1 VSFPM
6 VYLRR
11 RRVRS
16 EQRGKTNLPQVLFA
30 FVGLGF
36 FGIVSLIGVGIFGSV
51 AFALSVYESYAAQL
65 PDPSAMSQQANQ
77 QFKTTKIY
85 DRTGTVVLYELFDP
99 QGGNRTIVPLSRIP
113 KNLINA
119 TVALEDKT
127 FWTNEGIDYLGMA
140 RGLLNT
146 LQGKQLQGGSTLT
159 QQLVKEYIL
168 PQRITQR
175 TNIDDK
181 IKEIIFAREITNKYS
196 KQQILEWFFNATYY
210 GNLAYGVDAAAEA
223 YFGKHVQDL
232 DLSEAATLAAI
243 PQYPALN
250 PIDNPDDARR
260 RRDIV
265 LDQMTIQTNPAT
277 GKPYITSQQAQAAK
291 DEKIVVVQK
300 RFDIK
305 APHFVFYVRKY
316 LEDRYGPDVVNKGGL
331 KVITTLDYG
340 MQQAAEEIAR
350 NQVAQLTKEKRNVT
364 NASVVI
370 IRPSTGEI
378 MAMVGSVDYFDTA
391 IDGQVN
397 IATASRQPGSSFKL
411 FNYMT
416 AFSKGTESGQILTPA
431 TVVYDVRTSFD
442 DPPNPPY
449 VPEDYDR
456 KYHGPVRLRVALA
469 SSFNIPAVKV
479 LSMVGVRNALD
490 MAHKMGITTLNDEHY
505 GLALT
510 LGAGDVKLLDMTYA
524 YSLVANGGV
533 MAGQPVPPDQQKDGY
548 RMVDPVSVLKVM
560 DADGNTLEEYNKPT
574 LVPIVT
580 PQQAYLMTNI
590 LSDNNARAPAFGVNS
605 VLKLTRPAAVKTG
618 TTSSWRDNW
627 TLGYTPDYAVG
638 VWVGNSDNSEME
650 HISGVTGAGPIWH
663 DVMERI
669 HQNVPVHP
677 FVEPPGMD
685 HVDVCATSGL
695 LPTPE
700 CPQVVK
706 ELFIKGTEP
715 TQHDNIWQAFRI
727 FAPNGKLA
735 TAFDP
740 PDQVKTQV
748 LPVYPPEAQD
758 WVKENNIPQPPTE
771 FDTTYAASTA
781 GGDLALLSPAPYSY
795 VHGAINVVGN
805 AKIPDLKEWQV
816 AVGQG
821 LDPTQWLT
829 IGNGSSPVDNAPLA
843 TWNTTDDGLYTVQL
857 TGVDH
862 GGTPHTSTAQ
872 VTVDNKPPTVDIIN
886 PWDDKQYLM
895 EDDEWVSIDADAHDN
910 LSMGHVDFYLDNYK
924 IGSSEVAPFS
934 LKWNISMT
942 DSLSSTLESSET
954 IDYTYTVT
962 DDQGNPITSTVSAPV
977 TRTLSTPSAKT
988 KDRVYV
994 TFPNGFG
1001 AIRDSG
1007 GYTETHTIKVKAFD
1021 AAGNSTESKSVRFL
1035 VSHRPP
1041 RPVAG
1046 VGMSLAETINKLF
1059 LFPLENVS
1067 WLNEDWPGTPSSQW
1081 TSSSSPIQMTHGSG
1095 QIGVN

>member
-1 VSFPM
+1 M
-6 VYLRR
+6 RR
-11 RRVRS
+11 RRARL
-16 EQRGKTNLPQVLFA
+16 EQRGKTNLPQL
-30 FVGLGF
+30 LI
-36 FGIVSLIGVGIFGSV
+36 GIVGVTLFGVFSLIVVVVLGAI
-51 AFALSVYESYAAQL
+51 ATALSTYESYAAQL
-65 PDPSAMSQQANQ
+65 PDPSAVSQEASQ

-99 QGGNRTIVPLSRIP
+99 LGGNRTTVPLSRIP
-113 KNLINA
+113 KDLINA
-119 TVALEDKT
+119 TVALEDKS

-140 RGLLNT
+140 RGLFNT

-159 QQLVKEYIL
+159 QQLVKKYIY
-168 PQRITQR
+168 PERFVQRV
-175 TNIDDK
+175 NIDAK

-196 KQQILEWFFNATYY
+196 KQQILEWFLNATYY
-210 GNLAYGVDAAAEA
+210 GNLAYGVEAASEA

-265 LDQMTIQTNPAT
+265 LDQLLNQ
-277 GKPYITSQQAQAAK
+277 GYITEKQANAAK
-291 DEKIVVVQK
+291 NEKIVVVQK
-300 RFDIK
+300 RFDIN

-350 NQVAQLTKEKRNVT
+350 NQVAALTAQKRNVS
-364 NASVVI
+364 NASIVVI
-370 IRPSTGEI
+370 RPGTGEI
-378 MAMVGSVDYFDTA
+378 MAMVGSVDYFNRT

-397 IATASRQPGSSFKL
+397 IATSSRQPGSSFKV
-411 FNYMT
+411 FNYLT
-416 AFSKGTESGQILTPA
+416 AFSKGAENGPMLTPA
-431 TVVYDVRTSFD
+431 SVVYDVRTSFD

-449 VPEDYDR
+449 VPENYDR
-456 KYHGPVRLRVALA
+456 QYHGPVRLRVALA

-479 LSMVGVRNALD
+479 LNMVGVRNALD
-490 MAHKMGITTLNDEHY
+490 MAHRMGITTLNNEHY

-510 LGAGDVKLLDMTYA
+510 LGGGEVELLDMTYA
-524 YSLVANGGV
+524 YSVLANGGV
-533 MAGQPVPPDQQKDGY
+533 MAGQPVPPEQQKEGY
-548 RMVDPVSVLKVM
+548 RTLDPVSVLKVL

-574 LVPIVT
+574 LNPIVT
-580 PQQAYLMTNI
+580 PQQAYLLTDI

-605 VLKLTRPAAVKTG
+605 ILKLTRPAAVKTG

-669 HQNVPVHP
+669 NQNLPIHP
-677 FVEPPGMD
+677 FVEPPGLV
-685 HVDVCATSGL
+685 HVNVCATSGL

-715 TQHDNIWQAFRI
+715 QQHDNIWQAFRI

-740 PDQVKTQV
+740 PDQVKTAV
-748 LPVYPPEAQD
+748 FPVYPPEAQD
-758 WVKENNIPQPPTE
+758 WVKANNIPQPPTD

-781 GGDLALLSPAPYSY
+781 GGDLALLSTVPYSY
-795 VHGAINVVGN
+795 IHGTTNVVGN

-821 LDPTQWLT
+821 LDPKQWLT
-829 IGNGSSPVDNAPLA
+829 IGNGTSPVDNGTLA

-857 TGVDH
+857 TAVDH

-895 EDDEWVSIDADAHDN
+895 EDDEWVSIDADTRDN
-910 LSMGHVDFYLDNYK
+910 FSLGHVDFYLDNYM
-924 IGSSEVAPFS
+924 IGSSKVAPFS

-942 DSLSSTLESSET
+942 DALSATIQTSTAIS
-954 IDYTYTVT
+954 YTYAIT
-962 DDQGNPITSTVSAPV
+962 DDQGQPVTSTVSAPV
-977 TRTLSTPSAKT
+977 TK
-988 KDRVYV
+988 KGDRVFV

-1001 AIRDSG
+1001 AIRDTG

-1021 AAGNSTESKSVRFL
+1021 AAGNTTESKAVRFL

-1041 RPVAG
+1041 KPVT
-1046 VGMSLAETINKLF
+1046 SLELVWAKSFGIFSSFVQERV
-1059 LFPLENVS
+1059 E
-1067 WLNEDWPGTPSSQW
+1067 WLNDDWSDESSSHW
-1081 TSSSSPIQMTHGSG
+1081 TSSSSPTLLTYMSG

>member
-11 RRVRS
+11 RRARS
-16 EQRGKTNLPQVLFA
+16 VQRGGTNLPQVMLGFL
-30 FVGLGF
+30 GLGF
-36 FGIVSLIGVGIFGSV
+36 FGILSLIVVGIVGTLAFG
-51 AFALSVYESYAAQL
+51 LSVYESYAAQL
-65 PDPSAMSQQANQ
+65 PDPSAMSREANQ

-85 DRTGTVVLYELFDP
+85 DRTGTVILYELFDP

-146 LQGKQLQGGSTLT
+146 LEGKQLQGGSTLT

-250 PIDNPDDARR
+250 PIDNPDEARR

-265 LDQMTIQTNPAT
+265 LDQMTIQTDPAK
-277 GKPYITSQQAQAAK
+277 GKPYITPKQAQAAK

-305 APHFVFYVRKY
+305 APHFAFYVRKY
-316 LEDRYGPDVVNKGGL
+316 LEDRYGPDLVNKGGL

-416 AFSKGTESGQILTPA
+416 AFAKGAENGQVLTPA

-449 VPEDYDR
+449 VPENYDR
-456 KYHGPVRLRVALA
+456 KYHGPVRLRIALG

-479 LSMVGVRNALD
+479 LNMVGVRNALD
-490 MAHKMGITTLNDEHY
+490 MAHKMGITTLNNEHY

-510 LGAGDVKLLDMTYA
+510 LGAGDVELLDMTYA

-533 MAGQPVPPDQQKDGY
+533 MAGQPVPPEQQKEGF
-548 RMVDPVSVLKVM
+548 RTVDPVSVLKVV
-560 DADGNTLEEYNKPT
+560 DANGNTLEEY
-574 LVPIVT
+574 
-580 PQQAYLMTNI
+580 
-590 LSDNNARAPAFGVNS
+590 NNARAPAFGVNS

-677 FVEPPGMD
+677 FVEPPGMV

-727 FAPNGKLA
+727 FAPNGRLA

-740 PDQVKTQV
+740 PDQVKTEV
-748 LPVYPPEAQD
+748 FPVYPPEAQD

-795 VHGAINVVGN
+795 VHGAVNVVGN

-821 LDPTQWLT
+821 LDPAQWLT
-829 IGNGSSPVDNAPLA
+829 IGNGSSPVDNGTLA

-872 VTVDNKPPTVDIIN
+872 ITVDNKPPTVDIIN

-910 LSMGHVDFYLDNYK
+910 LSMGHVDFYLDGLK

-942 DSLSSTLESSET
+942 DSLSRTLESST
-954 IDYTYTVT
+954 TVPYTFTVT
-962 DDQGNPITSTVSAPV
+962 DDQGNPITSTVSAPITKTV
-977 TRTLSTPSAKT
+977 SSPNAKT
-988 KDRVYV
+988 PDRLYV

-1001 AIRDSG
+1001 ALRDSG
-1007 GYTETHTIKVKAFD
+1007 GYTETHTVKVKAYD
-1021 AAGNSTESKSVRFL
+1021 AAGNSTESKTVRFL

-1041 RPVAG
+1041 KPVA
-1046 VGMSLAETINKLF
+1046 SLETAWAGTLDR
-1059 LFPLENVS
+1059 LLLLPLEQAA
-1067 WLNEDWPGTPSSQW
+1067 WLDEDWPDKSSSQW
-1081 TSSSSPIQMTHGSG
+1081 TSSSSPTRLTQRSG
-1095 QIGVN
+1095 QFGVN

>member
-1 VSFPM
+1 MSFPL
-6 VYLRR
+6 VYMRR
-11 RRVRS
+11 RRARL
-16 EQRGKTNLPQVLFA
+16 EQRGKTNLPQVIL
-30 FVGLGF
+30 GLLG
-36 FGIVSLIGVGIFGSV
+36 VSLFGVVSLFVVVILGTFAT
-51 AFALSVYESYAAQL
+51 AFSTYESYAAQL
-65 PDPSAMSQQANQ
+65 PDPSAVSQEASQ

-85 DRTGTVVLYELFDP
+85 DRTGTIVLYELFDP
-99 QGGNRTIVPLSRIP
+99 QGGNRTTVPLSRIP
-113 KNLINA
+113 KDMINA
-119 TVALEDKT
+119 TVALEDKS

-159 QQLVKEYIL
+159 QQLVKEYIF
-168 PQRITQR
+168 PQRFTQR

-181 IKEIIFAREITNKYS
+181 IREIIFAREITSKYS
-196 KQQILEWFFNATYY
+196 KQQILEWFLNATYY
-210 GNLAYGVDAAAEA
+210 GNLAYGVDAASEA

-265 LDQMTIQTNPAT
+265 LDQLFNQ
-277 GKPYITSQQAQAAK
+277 GYITEKQDNAAK
-291 DEKIVVVQK
+291 NEKIVVVQK
-300 RFDIK
+300 KFDIQ

-350 NQVAQLTKEKRNVT
+350 NQVAQLTKDKRNVT
-364 NASVVI
+364 NASIVI
-370 IRPSTGEI
+370 IRPGTGEI
-378 MAMVGSVDYFDTA
+378 MGMVGSVDYFNRE

-397 IATASRQPGSSFKL
+397 IATSSRQPGSSFKI

-416 AFSKGTESGQILTPA
+416 AFSKGAQNGQMLTPA
-431 TVVYDVRTSFD
+431 SVVYDVRSSFD

-449 VPEDYDR
+449 VPENYDR
-456 KYHGPVRLRVALA
+456 KYHGPVRLRIALG

-479 LSMVGVRNALD
+479 LNLVGVRNALD
-490 MAHKMGITTLNDEHY
+490 MAHAMGITTLNNEHY

-510 LGAGDVKLLDMTYA
+510 LGGGEVELLDMTYA
-524 YSLVANGGV
+524 YSVLANGGV
-533 MAGQPVPPDQQKDGY
+533 MAGQQVPADQQKDGY
-548 RMVDPVSVLKVM
+548 RSLDPVSVLKVI
-560 DADGNTLEEYNKPT
+560 DASGNTLEEYNKPSFN
-574 LVPIVT
+574 PIVT
-580 PQQAYLMTNI
+580 PQQAFLLTDI

-669 HQNVPVHP
+669 HQNLPVHP
-677 FVEPPGMD
+677 FVEPPGLV

-700 CPQVVK
+700 CPSVVK

-715 TQHDNIWQAFRI
+715 TQHDNIWQSYRI

-740 PDQVKTQV
+740 PDQVKTEV
-748 LPVYPPEAQD
+748 FPAYPPEAQD
-758 WVKENNIPQPPTE
+758 WVKANNIPQPPTD

-781 GGDLALLSPAPYSY
+781 GGDLALLSPVPYSY
-795 VHGAINVVGN
+795 VHGAINVMGN

-821 LDPTQWLT
+821 LDPTHWLT
-829 IGNGSSPVDNAPLA
+829 IGNGTSPVDNGTLA
-843 TWNTTDDGLYTVQL
+843 AWNTTDDGLYTIQL

-895 EDDEWVSIDADAHDN
+895 EDDEWVSIDADARDN
-910 LSMGHVDFYLDNYK
+910 LSMGHVDFYLDNYV
-924 IGSSEVAPFS
+924 IGSSKVAPFS

-942 DSLSSTLESSET
+942 DALSATLQTSTT
-954 IDYTYTVT
+954 ISYTFTIT
-962 DDQGNPITSTVSAPV
+962 DDQGQPITSTCERAGLGHPGRAQDEQRESYVRDVPQWIRSD
-977 TRTLSTPSAKT
+977 LGYGW
-988 KDRVYV
+988 VYR
-994 TFPNGFG
+994 NSHCQSQGF
-1001 AIRDSG
+1001 
-1007 GYTETHTIKVKAFD
+1007 
-1021 AAGNSTESKSVRFL
+1021 
-1035 VSHRPP
+1035 
-1041 RPVAG
+1041 
-1046 VGMSLAETINKLF
+1046 
-1059 LFPLENVS
+1059 
-1067 WLNEDWPGTPSSQW
+1067 
-1081 TSSSSPIQMTHGSG
+1081 
-1095 QIGVN
+1095 